1 MTILEKF
8 NPNAKIKHKEFV
20 KLVTKLKP
28 FSKMILDKKS
38 ESKENNEK
46 NQVSKEMMDFGLE
59 LQGKI
64 LDLQQQIKDKLI
76 TTFYDISSDE
86 FDNLEYEEYET
97 AYNAIIEA
105 RPNLVRFFLL
115 PQMEKETLTTQQEN
129 TSI

>member
-1 MTILEKF
+1 MRL
-8 NPNAKIKHKEFV
+8 FV